1 MTNSV
6 SKKGK
11 LREAAEHCRGRD
23 MVASKACRVGYQD
36 TFLFSE
42 RRKRRLG

>member
-11 LREAAEHCRGRD
+11 LREAAGRD
-23 MVASKACRVGYQD
+23 MVASKACRVGYPD
-36 TFLFSE
+36 TFLFPE
-42 RRKRRLG
+42 RRKRRLGNYS